1 MAKNNKSMHQAR
13 INKND
18 EFYTRLEDI
27 EDEISMHEDYV
38 RQFEGKTVLCNCDD
52 PEWSNFFLF
61 FRLHFKQLKLKKVIF
76 THYEMNGFPSY
87 KLEWD
92 GSYIGYDTLNLIKT
106 PLKGNGDFRSPECV
120 ALLDECDVVVT
131 NPPFSLLREFIGLI
145 IDHKK
150 DFVIIGN
157 MNVATTRDVFP
168 LMKEGKMFFGYGFN
182 LSMIFKTPYENN
194 LEANQK
200 FVASKGLNPKDGYLK
215 VPGIAWFTTFKLDKY
230 NEELPLCCQYEGHE
244 DEYPK
249 YDNYDAIEV
258 NQIRRIPRDY
268 FGVMGV
274 FGPSFLAR
282 FNKEQF
288 EVLGCS
294 QRGCHDDFPDTK
306 KYNDYLEYKKDGTK
320 TGSTGNKTNENP
332 NVVRND
338 GIHNYFMNKDGRTIQ
353 SLNARIFIRR
363 KK

>member
-1 MAKNNKSMHQAR
+1 MAKNNKAMQAAKT
-13 INKND
+13 NKND
-18 EFYTRLEDI
+18 EWYTRLEDI

-76 THYEMNGFPSY
+76 THYEMNGSPSY

-106 PLKGNGDFRSPECV
+106 PLEGNGDFRSPECV

-150 DFVIIGN
+150 DMVIIAN
-157 MNVATTRDVFP
+157 EMQCTSKEIFP
-168 LMKEGKMFFGYGFN
+168 LFQSGKLNFGYNHVKEF
-182 LSMIFKTPYENN
+182 
-194 LEANQK
+194 
-200 FVASKGLNPKDGYLK
+200 K
-215 VPGIAWFTTFKLDKY
+215 VPDGTFKKIGTVAWFTTFNLDKY

-274 FGPSFLAR
+274 YGPSFLAQY
-282 FNKEQF
+282 NKEQF
-288 EVLGCS
+288 EVIGRS
-294 QRGCHDDFPDTK
+294 EDFAQPITINQKVKKNPGRFYIQGQRKC
-306 KYNDYLEYKKDGTK
+306 E
-320 TGSTGNKTNENP
+320 
-332 NVVRND
+332 
-338 GIHNYFMNKDGRTIQ
+338 
-353 SLNARIFIRR
+353 RILIRR

>member
-1 MAKNNKSMHQAR
+1 MAKNNKSMQKAKTV
-13 INKND
+13 KND

-27 EDEISMHEDYV
+27 ENEISMHADYV

-52 PEWSNFFLF
+52 PEWSNFFQF

-76 THYEMNGFPSY
+76 THFEMDGSQSY

-92 GSYIGYDTLNLIKT
+92 GSYLGYDTLNLIKI
-106 PLKGNGDFRSPECV
+106 PLKGNGDFRSSECV
-120 ALLDECDVVVT
+120 ELLDECDVVVT

-145 IDHKK
+145 IEHKK
-150 DFVIIGN
+150 DMVIIAN
-157 MNVATTRDVFP
+157 EMQCTSKEIFP
-168 LMKEGKMFFGYGFN
+168 LFQSGKLNFGYNHVKEFR
-182 LSMIFKTPYENN
+182 TP
-194 LEANQK
+194 
-200 FVASKGLNPKDGYLK
+200 DGTMKKLGM
-215 VPGIAWFTTFKLDKY
+215 VAWFTTFKLDKY

-244 DEYPK
+244 VEYPK

-274 FGPSFLAR
+274 YGPSFFNS

-288 EVLGCS
+288 EVIGAVNADTADALGINKIGETWLKC
-294 QRGCHDDFPDTK
+294 
-306 KYNDYLEYKKDGTK
+306 YKENGGTGHVTANMK
-320 TGSTGNKTNENP
+320 NLVIYENGKAKMP
-332 NVVRND
+332 
-338 GIHNYFMNKDGRTIQ
+338 
-353 SLNARIFIRR
+353 NARILIRR

>member
-1 MAKNNKSMHQAR
+1 MAKNNKAMQAAKT
-13 INKND
+13 NKND
-18 EFYTRLEDI
+18 EWYTRLEDI

-76 THYEMNGFPSY
+76 THYEMNGSPSY

-145 IDHKK
+145 IDPKK
-150 DFVIIGN
+150 DMVIIAN
-157 MNVATTRDVFP
+157 EMQCTSKEIFP
-168 LMKEGKMFFGYGFN
+168 LFQSGKLNFGYNHVKEF
-182 LSMIFKTPYENN
+182 
-194 LEANQK
+194 
-200 FVASKGLNPKDGYLK
+200 K
-215 VPGIAWFTTFKLDKY
+215 VPDGTFKKIGTVAWFTTFKLDKY

-274 FGPSFLAR
+274 YGPSFLAQY
-282 FNKEQF
+282 NKEQF
-288 EVLGCS
+288 EVIGRS
-294 QRGCHDDFPDTK
+294 EDFAQPITINQKVKKNPGRFYIQGQRKC
-306 KYNDYLEYKKDGTK
+306 E
-320 TGSTGNKTNENP
+320 
-332 NVVRND
+332 
-338 GIHNYFMNKDGRTIQ
+338 
-353 SLNARIFIRR
+353 RILIRR

>member
-18 EFYTRLEDI
+18 EFYTRIEDI

-76 THYEMNGFPSY
+76 THYEMNGSPSY

-92 GSYIGYDTLNLIKT
+92 GSYIGYDTLNLVKT
-106 PLKGNGDFRSPECV
+106 QLEGNGDFRSPECV

-150 DFVIIGN
+150 DMVIIAN
-157 MNVATTRDVFP
+157 EVQCTSKEIFP
-168 LMKEGKMFFGYGFN
+168 LFQSGKLNFGYNHVKEFR
-182 LSMIFKTPYENN
+182 TP
-194 LEANQK
+194 
-200 FVASKGLNPKDGYLK
+200 DGTKKLGT
-215 VPGIAWFTTFKLDKY
+215 VAWFTTFKLDKY

-274 FGPSFLAR
+274 YGPSFFNS

-288 EVLGCS
+288 EVVGVS
-294 QRGCHDDFPDTK
+294 DAESPMRKWIYTGWIGYNPDGSKT
-306 KYNDYLEYKKDGTK
+306 GR
-320 TGSTGNKTNENP
+320 TGSTLGSTPVIVKENP
-332 NVVRND
+332 NGIYYEKD
-338 GIHNYFMNKDGRTIQ
+338 GIKIQ
-353 SLNARIFIRR
+353 GVNARIFIRR
-363 KK
+363 KR

>member
-61 FRLHFKQLKLKKVIF
+61 FRLHFTQLKLKKVIF
-76 THYEMNGFPSY
+76 THYEMNGSPSY

-131 NPPFSLLREFIGLI
+131 NPPFSLLREFIGLVME
-145 IDHKK
+145 HKK
-150 DFVIIGN
+150 DMVIIAN
-157 MNVATTRDVFP
+157 EVQCTSKEIFP
-168 LMKEGKMFFGYGFN
+168 LFKSGKLNFGYN
-182 LSMIFKTPYENN
+182 HVKEFKIP
-194 LEANQK
+194 
-200 FVASKGLNPKDGYLK
+200 DGTTKKLGT
-215 VPGIAWFTTFKLDKY
+215 VAWFTTFKLDKY
-230 NEELPLCCQYEGHE
+230 NEELPLCCQYEGHK

-274 FGPSFLAR
+274 YGPSFLAK

-288 EVLGCS
+288 EILGCS
-294 QRGCHDDFPDTK
+294 QRGCHDNFPDTK

>member
-38 RQFEGKTVLCNCDD
+38 RKFEGKTVLCNCDD

-76 THYEMNGFPSY
+76 THYEMNGSPSY

-150 DFVIIGN
+150 DMVIIAN
-157 MNVATTRDVFP
+157 EVQCTSKEIFP
-168 LMKEGKMFFGYGFN
+168 LFQSGKLNFGYNHVKEFR
-182 LSMIFKTPYENN
+182 TP
-194 LEANQK
+194 
-200 FVASKGLNPKDGYLK
+200 DGTKKLGT
-215 VPGIAWFTTFKLDKY
+215 VAWFTTFKLDKY

-274 FGPSFLAR
+274 YGPSFFNS

-288 EVLGCS
+288 EVVGVS
-294 QRGCHDDFPDTK
+294 DAESPMRKWIYTGWIG
-306 KYNDYLEYKKDGTK
+306 YNTDGTK
-320 TGSTGNKTNENP
+320 TGRTGSTLGSTPVIIKENP
-332 NVVRND
+332 NSVYYEKD
-338 GIHNYFMNKDGRTIQ
+338 GIKIQ
-353 SLNARIFIRR
+353 GVNARIFIRR

>member
-76 THYEMNGFPSY
+76 THYEADGSPSY

-131 NPPFSLLREFIGLI
+131 NPPFSLFREFVGLLVE
-145 IDHKK
+145 HKK

-157 MNVATTRDVFP
+157 KNSVT
-168 LMKEGKMFFGYGFN
+168 MKEIFPKFQDGTFALGYT
-182 LSMIFKTPYENN
+182 TPHDFI
-194 LEANQK
+194 L
-200 FVASKGLNPKDGYLK
+200 PKDAPKTNVNGLCKWY
-215 VPGIAWFTTFKLDKY
+215 TTFKLDKY

-258 NQIRRIPRDY
+258 NSPKRIPRDY
-268 FGVMGV
+268 WGVMGV
-274 FGPSFLAR
+274 FGPTFFAS

-294 QRGCHDDFPDTK
+294 QRGCHDAFPDTK

-332 NVVRND
+332 NIVRND

>member
-1 MAKNNKSMHQAR
+1 MAKNNKSLHKAH

-18 EFYTRLEDI
+18 EWYTRLEDI
-27 EDEISMHEDYV
+27 EDEISMNEDYV

-76 THYEMNGFPSY
+76 THYEMNGSPSY

-150 DFVIIGN
+150 DMVIIAN
-157 MNVATTRDVFP
+157 EMQCTSKEIFP
-168 LMKEGKMFFGYGFN
+168 LFQSGKLNFGYNHVKEF
-182 LSMIFKTPYENN
+182 
-194 LEANQK
+194 
-200 FVASKGLNPKDGYLK
+200 K
-215 VPGIAWFTTFKLDKY
+215 VPDGTFKKIGTVAWFTTFKLDKY

-274 FGPSFLAR
+274 YGPSFLAQYNR
-282 FNKEQF
+282 EQF
-288 EVLGCS
+288 EVLGCTTS
-294 QRGCHDDFPDTK
+294 DNVPFRIIK
-306 KYNDYLEYKKDGTK
+306 EYKKLGYQFYK
-320 TGSTGNKTNENP
+320 
-332 NVVRND
+332 ND
-338 GIHNYFMNKDGRTIQ
+338 GVSESGSGALRDKMSPKISGKGTSDFSVGPNGEMLHGIN
-353 SLNARIFIRR
+353 SRIFIRR

>member
-1 MAKNNKSMHQAR
+1 MAKNNKAMQAAKV
-13 INKND
+13 NKND

-76 THYEMNGFPSY
+76 THYEMNGSPSY
-87 KLEWD
+87 KLEWNGD
-92 GSYIGYDTLNLIKT
+92 YLGYDTLNLIKT

-150 DFVIIGN
+150 DMVIIAN
-157 MNVATTRDVFP
+157 EMQCTSKEIFP
-168 LMKEGKMFFGYGFN
+168 LFQSGKLNFGYNHVKEFRTPDGT
-182 LSMIFKTPYENN
+182 FKKLGT
-194 LEANQK
+194 
-200 FVASKGLNPKDGYLK
+200 V
-215 VPGIAWFTTFKLDKY
+215 AWFTTFKLDKY

-274 FGPSFLAR
+274 YGPSFLAQY
-282 FNKEQF
+282 NKEQF
-288 EVLGCS
+288 EVIGRS
-294 QRGCHDDFPDTK
+294 EDFAQPIIINQKIKKNPGRFYIQGQRKC
-306 KYNDYLEYKKDGTK
+306 E
-320 TGSTGNKTNENP
+320 
-332 NVVRND
+332 
-338 GIHNYFMNKDGRTIQ
+338 
-353 SLNARIFIRR
+353 RILIRR

>member
-1 MAKNNKSMHQAR
+1 MAKNNKSMQAAKV
-13 INKND
+13 NKND
-18 EFYTRLEDI
+18 EFYTRIEDI

-76 THYEMNGFPSY
+76 THYEMNGSPSY

-92 GSYIGYDTLNLIKT
+92 GSYIGYDTLNLVKT
-106 PLKGNGDFRSPECV
+106 PLEGNGDFRSPECV

-150 DFVIIGN
+150 DMVIIAN
-157 MNVATTRDVFP
+157 EVQCTSKEIFP
-168 LMKEGKMFFGYGFN
+168 LFQSGKLNFGYNHVKEFR
-182 LSMIFKTPYENN
+182 TP
-194 LEANQK
+194 
-200 FVASKGLNPKDGYLK
+200 DGTKKLGT
-215 VPGIAWFTTFKLDKY
+215 VAWFTTFKLDKY

-274 FGPSFLAR
+274 YGPSFFNS

-288 EVLGCS
+288 EVVGVSDAESPMRKWIYTGWIGYNLDGSKTGRTGSTLGS
-294 QRGCHDDFPDTK
+294 TPVIVKENPNGI
-306 KYNDYLEYKKDGTK
+306 YYEKDGTK
-320 TGSTGNKTNENP
+320 
-332 NVVRND
+332 
-338 GIHNYFMNKDGRTIQ
+338 IQ
-353 SLNARIFIRR
+353 GVNARIFIKRR
-363 KK
+363 Q

>member
-1 MAKNNKSMHQAR
+1 MSKNNKAMQAAKT
-13 INKND
+13 NKND
-18 EFYTRLEDI
+18 EWYTRLEDI

-76 THYEMNGFPSY
+76 THYEMNGSPSY

-150 DFVIIGN
+150 DMVIIAN
-157 MNVATTRDVFP
+157 EVQCTSKEIFP
-168 LMKEGKMFFGYGFN
+168 LFQSGKLNFGYNHVKEF
-182 LSMIFKTPYENN
+182 
-194 LEANQK
+194 
-200 FVASKGLNPKDGYLK
+200 K
-215 VPGIAWFTTFKLDKY
+215 VPDGTFKKIGTVAWFTTFKLDKY

-274 FGPSFLAR
+274 YGPSFLAQY
-282 FNKEQF
+282 NKEQF
-288 EVLGCS
+288 EVIGRS
-294 QRGCHDDFPDTK
+294 EDFAQPIIINQKVKKNPGRFYIQGQRKC
-306 KYNDYLEYKKDGTK
+306 E
-320 TGSTGNKTNENP
+320 
-332 NVVRND
+332 
-338 GIHNYFMNKDGRTIQ
+338 
-353 SLNARIFIRR
+353 RILIRR

>member
-76 THYEMNGFPSY
+76 THYEMNGSPSY

-131 NPPFSLLREFIGLI
+131 NPPFSLFREFVGLLVE
-145 IDHKK
+145 HKK

-157 MNVATTRDVFP
+157 KNSVT
-168 LMKEGKMFFGYGFN
+168 MKEIFPKFQDGTFALGYT
-182 LSMIFKTPYENN
+182 TPHDFI
-194 LEANQK
+194 L
-200 FVASKGLNPKDGYLK
+200 PKDAPKTNVNGLCKWY
-215 VPGIAWFTTFKLDKY
+215 TTFKLDKY
-230 NEELPLCCQYEGHE
+230 NEEFPLCCQYEGHE

-258 NQIRRIPRDY
+258 NSPKRIPRDY

-274 FGPSFLAR
+274 FGPTFFER

-288 EVLGCS
+288 EIVG
-294 QRGCHDDFPDTK
+294 RGGDIEWAKENVGFFTPPCEELINK
-306 KYNDYLEYKKDGTK
+306 YKKA
-320 TGSTGNKTNENP
+320 NKTWRIQNPYLVKDENA
-332 NVVRND
+332 
-338 GIHNYFMNKDGRTIQ
+338 IT
-353 SLNARIFIRR
+353 LNSRVFIRR

>member
-1 MAKNNKSMHQAR
+1 MAKNNKSLHKAH

-18 EFYTRLEDI
+18 EWYTKLESI

-38 RQFEGKTVLCNCDD
+38 RQFEGRTVLCNCDD

-76 THYEMNGFPSY
+76 THYEMDGSPSY

-92 GSYIGYDTLNLIKT
+92 GSYIGYDKLNLIKT

-120 ALLDECDVVVT
+120 ELLDECDVVVT

-145 IDHKK
+145 IEHKK
-150 DFVIIGN
+150 DMVIIAN
-157 MNVATTRDVFP
+157 EMQCTSKEIFP
-168 LMKEGKMFFGYGFN
+168 LFQSGKLNFGYNHVKEF
-182 LSMIFKTPYENN
+182 
-194 LEANQK
+194 
-200 FVASKGLNPKDGYLK
+200 K
-215 VPGIAWFTTFKLDKY
+215 VPDGTIKKLGMVAWFTTFKLDKY

-274 FGPSFLAR
+274 YGPSFFAQY
-282 FNKEQF
+282 NKEQF
-288 EVLGCS
+288 EVLGCT
-294 QRGCHDDFPDTK
+294 QRGCHDTFPDTK
-306 KYNDYLEYKKDGTK
+306 KYNDYFEYRQDGTK

-332 NVVRND
+332 NIVRND
-338 GIHNYFMNKDGRTIQ
+338 GVHNYFMNEDGRTIQ

>member
-18 EFYTRLEDI
+18 EWYTRLEDI

-76 THYEMNGFPSY
+76 THYEMNGSPSY

-150 DFVIIGN
+150 DMVIIAN
-157 MNVATTRDVFP
+157 EMQCTSKEIFP
-168 LMKEGKMFFGYGFN
+168 LFQSGKLNFGYNHVKEF
-182 LSMIFKTPYENN
+182 
-194 LEANQK
+194 
-200 FVASKGLNPKDGYLK
+200 K
-215 VPGIAWFTTFKLDKY
+215 VPDGTFKKIGTVAWFTTFKLDKY

-274 FGPSFLAR
+274 YGPSFLAQY
-282 FNKEQF
+282 NKEQF
-288 EVLGCS
+288 EVIGRS
-294 QRGCHDDFPDTK
+294 EDFAQPITINQKVKKNPGRFYIQGQRKC
-306 KYNDYLEYKKDGTK
+306 E
-320 TGSTGNKTNENP
+320 
-332 NVVRND
+332 
-338 GIHNYFMNKDGRTIQ
+338 
-353 SLNARIFIRR
+353 RILIRR

>member
-1 MAKNNKSMHQAR
+1 MAKNNKAMQAAKT
-13 INKND
+13 NKND
-18 EFYTRLEDI
+18 EWYTRLEDI

-76 THYEMNGFPSY
+76 THYEMNGSPSY

-150 DFVIIGN
+150 DMIIIAN
-157 MNVATTRDVFP
+157 EMQCTSKEIFP
-168 LMKEGKMFFGYGFN
+168 LFQSGKLNFGYNHVKEF
-182 LSMIFKTPYENN
+182 
-194 LEANQK
+194 
-200 FVASKGLNPKDGYLK
+200 K
-215 VPGIAWFTTFKLDKY
+215 VPDGTFKKIGTVAWFTSFKLDKY

-274 FGPSFLAR
+274 YGASFLAQY
-282 FNKEQF
+282 NKEQF
-288 EVLGCS
+288 EVIGRS
-294 QRGCHDDFPDTK
+294 EDFAQPIIINQKVKKNPGRFYIQGQRKC
-306 KYNDYLEYKKDGTK
+306 E
-320 TGSTGNKTNENP
+320 
-332 NVVRND
+332 
-338 GIHNYFMNKDGRTIQ
+338 
-353 SLNARIFIRR
+353 RILIRR

>member
-1 MAKNNKSMHQAR
+1 MAKNNKSMIEAR

-76 THYEMNGFPSY
+76 THYEADGSPSY

-131 NPPFSLLREFIGLI
+131 NPPFSLFREFVGLLVE
-145 IDHKK
+145 HKK

-157 MNVATTRDVFP
+157 KNSVT
-168 LMKEGKMFFGYGFN
+168 MKEIFPKFQDGTFALGYT
-182 LSMIFKTPYENN
+182 TPHDFI
-194 LEANQK
+194 L
-200 FVASKGLNPKDGYLK
+200 PKDAPKTNVNGLCKWY
-215 VPGIAWFTTFKLDKY
+215 TTFKLDKY

-258 NQIRRIPRDY
+258 NSPKRIPRDY
-268 FGVMGV
+268 WGVMGV
-274 FGPSFLAR
+274 FGPTFFAS

-294 QRGCHDDFPDTK
+294 QRGCHDAFPDTK
-306 KYNDYLEYKKDGTK
+306 KYNDYFEYRQDGTK

-332 NVVRND
+332 NIIRND
-338 GIHNYFMNKDGRTIQ
+338 GVHNYFMNEDGRTIQ

>member
-1 MAKNNKSMHQAR
+1 MAKNNKAMQAAKV
-13 INKND
+13 NKND

-76 THYEMNGFPSY
+76 THYEMDGSPSY

-150 DFVIIGN
+150 DMVIIAN
-157 MNVATTRDVFP
+157 EVQCTSKEIFP
-168 LMKEGKMFFGYGFN
+168 LFQSGKLNFGYNHVKEFR
-182 LSMIFKTPYENN
+182 TP
-194 LEANQK
+194 
-200 FVASKGLNPKDGYLK
+200 DGMKKLGT
-215 VPGIAWFTTFKLDKY
+215 VAWFTTFKLDKY

-274 FGPSFLAR
+274 YGATFLSR

-288 EVLGCS
+288 EVVG
-294 QRGCHDDFPDTK
+294 RGGDIEWAKDNIGIFTPPCEELINK
-306 KYNDYLEYKKDGTK
+306 YKKA
-320 TGSTGNKTNENP
+320 NKTWRIQNPYLVKDENA
-332 NVVRND
+332 
-338 GIHNYFMNKDGRTIQ
+338 IT
-353 SLNARIFIRR
+353 LNSRIFIRR

>member
-1 MAKNNKSMHQAR
+1 MAKNNKSMQAAKV
-13 INKND
+13 NKND

-76 THYEMNGFPSY
+76 THYEMNGSPSY
-87 KLEWD
+87 KLEWNGD
-92 GSYIGYDTLNLIKT
+92 YLGYDTLNLIKT

-131 NPPFSLLREFIGLI
+131 NPPFSLLLEFIGLI
-145 IDHKK
+145 IEHKK
-150 DFVIIGN
+150 DMVIIAN
-157 MNVATTRDVFP
+157 EVQCTSKEIFP
-168 LMKEGKMFFGYGFN
+168 LFKSGKLNFGYNHVKEF
-182 LSMIFKTPYENN
+182 
-194 LEANQK
+194 
-200 FVASKGLNPKDGYLK
+200 K
-215 VPGIAWFTTFKLDKY
+215 VPDGTFKKIGTVAWFTTFKLDKY

-258 NQIRRIPRDY
+258 KQIRRIPRDY

-274 FGPSFLAR
+274 YGPSFLAR
-282 FNKEQF
+282 FNKKQF

-294 QRGCHDDFPDTK
+294 QRGCHDGFPDTK

-332 NVVRND
+332 NIVRND
-338 GIHNYFMNKDGRTIQ
+338 GVHNYFMNKDGRTIQ